1 MNSINKNKIINT
13 GEIMYHKINLKI
25 LYNLI
30 IICLVLIGFQA
41 CSEEENNVPISP
53 ASHER
58 GEIIQSSSLG
68 TMTANDIEQILAN
81 VNMTIPF
88 TLSYSVET
96 ISINYYTTDGFGNQ
110 TIASG
115 ALIIPQGGN
124 SLPIVSIQH
133 GTQTKNNL
141 VASISPMSSTEGII
155 GLIMAS
161 MGYLVVVPDYPGF
174 GVSNVM
180 HPYIHAESLIPC
192 VIDLMRAGR
201 TYGSQ
206 HQIILNGKVFLT
218 GYSEGGY
225 VTLAAQRKIELE
237 YAQEFNLTA
246 VAPMAGPYDLNG
258 MMQTLFQTGQYNHT
272 AYIAYILTAYNNIYG
287 WNRLNDFFNAPYS
300 SRMQNL
306 FDGSKTFGEVV
317 NQLPATFSE
326 LMDSSFVTNV
336 QNGTEPEFISALQE
350 NTLLDWRPQAPINFF
365 HGDADDI
372 SPYQN
377 SLTAI
382 EKLTANGGTNI
393 QLTTIPGG
401 NHENSGPIAIVGAI
415 QWFENM

>member
-1 MNSINKNKIINT
+1 MYRKII
-13 GEIMYHKINLKI
+13 LKV

-30 IICLVLIGFQA
+30 IVCFILISFQA
-41 CSEEENNVPISP
+41 CSKEENNDPVSP
-53 ASHER
+53 TIHEQ
-58 GEIIQSSSLG
+58 GEIVQSNSIG
-68 TMTANDIEQILAN
+68 TMTADDIQQILAN

-88 TLSYSVET
+88 TLNYSVET
-96 ISINYYTTDGFGNQ
+96 ISINYYTIDGSGNQ

-115 ALIIPQGGN
+115 ALIIPQSGS
-124 SLPIVSIQH
+124 SLPLVSLQH

-141 VASISPMSSTEGII
+141 VASVSPVNSTEGIV

-161 MGYLVVVPDYPGF
+161 MGYMVVVPDYLGF

-180 HPYIHAESLIPC
+180 HPYTHAESLIPG
-192 VIDLMRAGR
+192 VIDLMRACR
-201 TYGSQ
+201 IYSSR
-206 HQIILNGKVFLT
+206 HQITLDGRVFLT

-225 VTLAAQRKIELE
+225 ATLVTQRKIELE
-237 YAQEFNLTA
+237 YSQEFNLTA

-258 MMQTLFQTGQYNHT
+258 MMQTLFQTGQYNYT

-287 WNRLNDFFNAPYS
+287 WDRLNDFFNAPYS
-300 SRMQNL
+300 LTVQNL
-306 FDGSKTFGEVV
+306 FDGSKTFSEIVS
-317 NQLPATFSE
+317 QLPATFSA
-326 LMDSSFVTNV
+326 LMDSNFVYNV
-336 QNGTEPEFISALQE
+336 KTGNESAFIAAIQE
-350 NTLLDWRPQAPINFF
+350 NTLLDWKPQAPINFF

-377 SLTAI
+377 ALTAI

-401 NHENSGPIAIVGAI
+401 THENSGPIAIVGAI
-415 QWFENM
+415 QWFESM